1 MAISGVP
8 AVAKQVK
15 TLALLQIWRRSKLQL
30 GFKPWSRKL
39 YMPQVQ
45 LKKIRKKEMEI
56 YHSCVRNPYN
66 FMYFFIV

>member
-15 TLALLQIWRRSKLQL
+15 MLALLQIWRRSKLQL
-30 GFKPWSRKL
+30 GFNPWSRNL
-39 YMPQVQ
+39 YMLQVQ
-45 LKKIRKKEMEI
+45 LKKIRKKEMAI
-56 YHSCVRNPYN
+56 YHSYVRNPYN